1 MPPSVLVQTLAMETP
16 TRQEFLFQG
25 PFAKAAFYLLV
36 AVAVGYFGW
45 QVWQR
50 VRLWRQGK
58 PIGWEPDYIGSV
70 MQYVLGQRK
79 VRTSRPQSG
88 APMHL
93 LIFYGFLTLF
103 IGTTLLGI
111 NTYSPWKFHKGA
123 YYIGYEFVLDVMG
136 LSLFVGLIWALVRR
150 WLFRPKSVIHAP
162 TDFGTIYLLL
172 ALTVTG
178 FILEGMRMAVT
189 PKPFDTSAPV
199 GFLFREMM
207 PWVTPQIF
215 VGFWW
220 FHTAIVLFFFAVI
233 PKLRL
238 RHIAYAIFSTSGSDP
253 EAKMGQIPTLSMK
266 EVEETGQIGA
276 QHAKDYSRWHLM
288 SLDACME
295 CGRCTEVCPANGVG
309 KVLDPRKVVQDI
321 RAAESDGRTV
331 ADAVSEEALWAC
343 TTCNACVEACPV
355 LIRHVDLIVGARQH
369 LVAEGRLSG
378 TAANML
384 RQVGSTESAWGTP
397 ASEREKWMDGLDIPL
412 ARDLIAKGEKFDV
425 LLWVGCAGV
434 ADRGAGKT
442 TRAFASLLKKAGVS
456 FACLGKEERCT
467 GDPARRTGDEFTFQA
482 FAEAN
487 VATFEQYGVKKIVT
501 ACPHCFNTIRNEY
514 PVFGGSYEVM
524 HHSQLLAELIHQERL
539 VAPSFDEGGVVL
551 HDPCYLARINGE
563 ADAPRNALGAPSA
576 LNGHV
581 TPLDRVLHQ
590 PMEAGNLLAEPE
602 HFAQKTLCCG
612 AGGGR
617 MWMEEDIN
625 RRPSDRRAKE
635 LIATGAKTV
644 AVACPFCRIMLDTS
658 INQVDGGEDVKLID
672 IVEIVQA
679 AND

>member
-1 MPPSVLVQTLAMETP
+1 MEP

-25 PFAKAAFYLLV
+25 QLAKAAFYLL
-36 AVAVGYFGW
+36 AAAAVGYLGW

-58 PIGWEPDYIGSV
+58 PIGWQPDYVGSV
-70 MQYVLGQRK
+70 VRYVLGQRK
-79 VRTSRPQSG
+79 VRTSRPKSG

-123 YYIGYEFVLDVMG
+123 YFLGYEFVLDVMG
-136 LSLFVGLIWALVRR
+136 VALFIGLIWALVRR
-150 WLFRPKSVIHAP
+150 WLFKPKSVVHAP
-162 TDFGTIYLLL
+162 ADYGTIILLL
-172 ALTVTG
+172 VLTVTG
-178 FILEGMRMAVT
+178 FILEGMRMSVT
-189 PKPFDTSAPV
+189 PKDFDTSAPV
-199 GFLFREMM
+199 GYLFRQMM
-207 PWVTPQIF
+207 PGVTPSAY
-215 VGFWW
+215 VAFWW
-220 FHTAIVLFFFAVI
+220 FHTAIVFFFFAVI
-233 PKLRL
+233 PRLRL
-238 RHIAYAIFSTSGSDP
+238 RHIVYAIFSTSGSDP
-253 EAKMGQIPTLSMK
+253 HAKMGAIPTLFMK

-321 RAAESDGRTV
+321 RAAEADGRTI

-369 LVAEGRLSG
+369 LVAEGKLRG
-378 TAANML
+378 TAATML

-397 ASEREKWMDGLDIPL
+397 AGEREKWMEGLEIPL
-412 ARDLIAKGEKFDV
+412 ARDLIERGEKFEV

-434 ADRGAGKT
+434 ADRAASKT
-442 TRAFASLLKKAGVS
+442 TQAFASLMKKAAVS

-487 VATFEQYGVKKIVT
+487 VTTFEQYGVNKIVT

-514 PVFGGSYEVM
+514 PVFGGNYEVM
-524 HHSQLLAELIHQERL
+524 HHSQMLSELIDAEKL
-539 VAPSFDEGGVVL
+539 VAPSFHDGSIVL

-563 ADAPRNALGAPSA
+563 ADAPRRALGVPSN

-581 TPLDRVLHQ
+581 TPVERFLSN
-590 PMEAGNLLAEPE
+590 PMEPGNAIVEPE

-617 MWMEEDIN
+617 MWMEEDPSQ
-625 RRPSDRRAKE
+625 RPAERRAKE
-635 LIATGAKTV
+635 LVATGAKTV

-658 INQVDGGEDVKLID
+658 VNQVEGGEDVKLID
-672 IVEIVQA
+672 IVELVQA